1 MLCYAWSWRA
11 LYVRIITSEFI
22 TRLIASQECV
32 QHANF
37 IKQHLLSG
45 GGDNVAAH

>member
-1 MLCYAWSWRA
+1 MFSLSWRV
-11 LYVRIITSEFI
+11 LYVRIIISEFI